1 MVVKHVVCTDQSHSV
16 LEHISGVFPWGCLGT
31 VRTALWRALPC
42 PATSKNILNY
52 PRCQLHPARWS
63 GIFHCWSQTDP
74 AKMAHSHQLYVIHRK
89 TMSLRSV
96 SFEWL
101 LSGKCVTVAFLRDL
115 GGEDQSSL
123 ICGMGTLPLP
133 NDSFPWRLGARCNL
147 QPWKTPVP
155 GTRGTWCKTQCHGL
169 GISLHICWNADGQR
183 G

>member
-1 MVVKHVVCTDQSHSV
+1 MSYYVSHSPNYKLHLSSSHFLSFCEFSPLFLFSSFFFKKKRQRMVVKHVVCTDQSHSK

-31 VRTALWRALPC
+31 VRTVLWRALAC
-42 PATSKNILNY
+42 PETSKKILNY

-74 AKMAHSHQLYVIHRK
+74 AKMAHSHQLYVTHRK
-89 TMSLRSV
+89 TMSLRSG

-101 LSGKCVTVAFLRDL
+101 LSGKCVTVTFLRDL

-133 NDSFPWRLGARCNL
+133 ND
-147 QPWKTPVP
+147 
-155 GTRGTWCKTQCHGL
+155 
-169 GISLHICWNADGQR
+169 
-183 G
+183 